1 MSSSTDLESSS
12 SSKLQPYEQLRLLRE
27 QTHIRTISDEI
38 VGQQCIFFYNRRWIF
53 DYSLN
58 TTDKQWDI
66 TQQVYFRNVRKHKTL
81 AFALPY
87 IVIELSFPDRLKY
100 LRALVTYGGEITKMI
115 GSMDHFIKREEGIR
129 AWVEQPDFNWQP
141 SNIIALSNQIL
152 EQNNQFT
159 EIEFFRYHEP
169 FHAKLSGTWEQIRVK
184 D

>member
-27 QTHIRTISDEI
+27 QTHIHTISDEI

-87 IVIELSFPDRLKY
+87 IVIELSFPDRSKY

-129 AWVEQPDFNWQP
+129 AWVEQPDFSWQP

-169 FHAKLSGTWEQIRVK
+169 FHAKLSGTWEQIGVK